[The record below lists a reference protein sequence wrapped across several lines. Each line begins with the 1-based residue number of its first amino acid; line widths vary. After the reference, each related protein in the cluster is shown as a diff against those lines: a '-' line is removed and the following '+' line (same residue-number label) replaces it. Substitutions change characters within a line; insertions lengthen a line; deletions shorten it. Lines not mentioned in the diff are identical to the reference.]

1 MRKDHGN
8 IFDLTL
14 TIKNET
20 EEGGGVLSG
29 LVCGSLR
36 LGNHFST
43 VRPILA
49 GQLVF
54 FFFFFSF
61 PFSNA
66 HNVFQPADKSKDI
79 GQK

>member
-8 IFDLTL
+8 IFYLTL

-20 EEGGGVLSG
+20 EEGGGVLSC

-36 LGNHFST
+36 LDNHFST
-43 VRPILA
+43 VWPILA

-54 FFFFFSF
+54 FFVFSF

-66 HNVFQPADKSKDI
+66 HNVFQPADKSKEI